1 VITFISQ
8 KINLE
13 EADEKADQQ
22 LLKWMQ
28 DLNNTLEDLQS
39 YNDLLIHFND
49 NLYDRLGV
57 ECCKIVA
64 ITLSNCVIK
73 IIFK

>member
-1 VITFISQ
+1 MITFISQ

-49 NLYDRLGV
+49 NLYDRLDV

-73 IIFK
+73 IIY